1 MQEKTVVAVDA
12 MGGDNAPEAAVMGAI
27 DAVKSFGIEITLV
40 GRGEEILEVLKKHG
54 IENLPDGMFDRF
66 IGQDLFRGVDE
77 GHING
82 RRLAA
87 GRKPLLVEPIGLF
100 RTPAHPI
107 AAIGSFVELFRHRNE
122 HLHRHPVVTFGKK
135 QVPERIDKP
144 RLPGSKKPPDCT
156 QGA

>member
-1 MQEKTVVAVDA
+1 MNVGLRVDV
-12 MGGDNAPEAAVMGAI
+12 DT
-27 DAVKSFGIEITLV
+27 F
-40 GRGEEILEVLKKHG
+40 RGTRYGVPRLLRILKKHG

-156 QGA
+156 QGAQTFRSRKGS